1 MALNYLSVPGMCSFL
16 RFKLILLILSL
27 ATSVDVE
34 RVFSKGRLIL
44 SHTRNRLSVESTRAL
59 MCLNNWTSAG
69 YVNKQDIEDT
79 AGLPDVNGD
88 EEDDEGDLF

>member
-1 MALNYLSVPGMCSFL
+1 
-16 RFKLILLILSL
+16 
-27 ATSVDVE
+27 VE

-69 YVNKQDIEDT
+69 YINNQDIEDA
-79 AGLPDVNGD
+79 AGLPDVK
-88 EEDDEGDLF
+88 EEDDDNEEYLF